1 MKEFLYIL
9 IVIFGI
15 FGVSFLMI
23 NLRYI
28 IKGEEFRG
36 SCSSNNPLIKDQF
49 GNCTVCGKA
58 GDEVCKMP
66 EAKA

>member
-9 IVIFGI
+9 VIIFVI
-15 FGVSFLMI
+15 FGVSFLLI
-23 NLRYI
+23 NLRHI

-49 GNCTVCGKA
+49 GNCTICGKT
-58 GDEVCKMP
+58 GEEVCKMP